1 MQSQL
6 RCTFDIPILGEYYS
20 YENGFETHTSFREN
34 GDVDRLFYRRQS
46 GLGATANI
54 ITILDHHSLGECFSL
69 RWRENPIEHFSK
81 YHYQLIVRDK
91 FVSFFR
97 LLNESKIGFLEK
109 NLVFNVIKFIIEQ
122 EIFFKS

>member
-6 RCTFDIPILGEYYS
+6 GCTFDIPILGEYYS
-20 YENGFETHTSFREN
+20 YENGLEAHTSFKEN

-54 ITILDHHSLGECFSL
+54 ITILDNHALGECFSL
-69 RWRENPIEHFSK
+69 RWRENSIEHFSK

-91 FVSFFR
+91 FVF
-97 LLNESKIGFLEK
+97 
-109 NLVFNVIKFIIEQ
+109 V
-122 EIFFKS
+122 